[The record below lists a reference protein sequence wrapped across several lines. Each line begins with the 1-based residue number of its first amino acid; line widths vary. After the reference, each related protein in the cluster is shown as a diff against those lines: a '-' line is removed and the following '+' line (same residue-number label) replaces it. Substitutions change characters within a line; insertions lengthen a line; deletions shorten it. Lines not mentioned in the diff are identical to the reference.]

1 MTESR
6 TPNNILLIFDLISV
20 EVSLFLAIFVRFH
33 RSPGLKEILG
43 SYNGLYPLIFVMVPV
58 IYTVVFFLN
67 DFRHKPLVEQD
78 PFEKTVNVVK
88 NQMLVFI
95 ALVSLLYLIRLGYW
109 ASRAVVLMLFIF
121 SIIFDTAIRFAYGKY
136 LKKREKESAKP
147 VRYLLLTDTEEEGI
161 VKSLKKLLRPE
172 DGIITGEDP
181 DPSLYDEIMVC
192 FTGKGSGTSLEDLI
206 RKIPET
212 GCPVKWVM
220 NKGGSFTSRE
230 MITLLG
236 DVPAISFYGL
246 RDRCPVL
253 GVDFSVSNLMDA
265 VTYIREHLSELKG
278 EYICFGNAHTS
289 VMAYEDREYAG
300 VQNGAA
306 FVMPDGSPISGI
318 QRKRGFLRAGR
329 VAGPDFMGK
338 MFLTSMGGSPSMYFY
353 GASEETIGKLKENLL
368 KNYPGLD
375 IRGLESPPFRELS
388 EEEDRAAVERI
399 NASGADIL
407 WVGLGAPKQEKWM
420 AAHKGKIN
428 ALMLG
433 VGAGFDFHAGTV
445 KRAPSWLQKIG
456 LEWLYRLFQDP
467 KRLFK
472 RYVIT
477 NIKFMWYGL
486 SDSSSG
492 KASRR

>member
-20 EVSLFLAIFVRFH
+20 EVSLFFAIFIRFH
-33 RSPGLKEILG
+33 RSPGIKEILA

-88 NQMLVFI
+88 NQLLVFI
-95 ALVSLLYLIRLGYW
+95 VLVSLLYLIRLGYW
-109 ASRAVVLMLFIF
+109 ASRAVVVMLFIF
-121 SIIFDTAIRFAYGKY
+121 SIFLDTAVRFAYGNI
-136 LKKREKESAKP
+136 LKNREKKSLSP
-147 VRYLLLTDTEEEGI
+147 IRYLLLTDTDDEGC
-161 VKSLKKLLRPE
+161 VESLKKLLRPGDE
-172 DGIITGEDP
+172 LVTGKDQ
-181 DPSLYDEIMVC
+181 DPSRYDEIMVC
-192 FTGKGSGTSLEDLI
+192 FTGEGGGSSLEDLI
-206 RKIPET
+206 KKIRET
-212 GCPVKWVM
+212 SCPAKWVM
-220 NKGGSFTSRE
+220 NKGGTFASRE
-230 MITLLG
+230 MITFLG
-236 DVPAISFYGL
+236 DVPAISFHGL
-246 RDRCPVL
+246 KDRCSVL
-253 GVDFSVSNLMDA
+253 GVDFSVSNIMDA
-265 VTYIREHLSELKG
+265 ISFIREHLSELKG
-278 EYICFGNAHTS
+278 QYICFGNAHTS
-289 VMAYEDREYAG
+289 VMAYEDREYAE

-306 FVMPDGSPISGI
+306 FVMPDGAPISRI

-353 GASEETIGKLKENLL
+353 GASEETIQKLRENLL
-368 KNYPGLD
+368 RDYPGLD
-375 IRGLESPPFRELS
+375 IRGFESPPFRELS

-456 LEWLYRLFQDP
+456 LEWLFRLFQDP

-472 RYVIT
+472 RYIIT

-486 SDSSSG
+486 SDKSSG
-492 KASRR
+492 KDSRR